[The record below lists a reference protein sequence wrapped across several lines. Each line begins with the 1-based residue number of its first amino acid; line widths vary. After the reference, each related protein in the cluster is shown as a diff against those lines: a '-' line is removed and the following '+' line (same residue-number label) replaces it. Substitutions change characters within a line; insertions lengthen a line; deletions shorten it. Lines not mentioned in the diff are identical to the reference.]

1 MADTLDLQDIQGL
14 IIRGYGNLK
23 AACYI
28 LLEISTP
35 PPAKIWLSALADT
48 IATGQTGQGEKALN
62 VAFTYAGIKKLG
74 LEPKILAM
82 FSNEFINGMAIPHRS
97 LLLGDVEESSPEQ
110 WMWGGSGTRP
120 IDMVLMLFA
129 VDDRE
134 LSDVYNTYA
143 KTFTANGLTEV
154 LKLDTVDL
162 GNKEHFG
169 FHDGVSQPVME
180 GSPQTETPMNT
191 IKAGEFLLGYPN
203 EYGLYTDRP
212 TIKPAMD
219 PKSLLPRDSSGSGNA
234 DLGRNGSY
242 LVFRQLR
249 QDVRGFWQFSDEAT
263 KNPDG
268 SSNPTARIKLA
279 SQMVGRWPSG
289 APLLKTPQQD
299 DQQLAD
305 ANDFAYYQSD
315 PCGYNCPIGAH
326 VRRANPRD
334 SLDPQPGSEQ
344 SIAVGKR
351 HRILRRGREYGPPV
365 DPAELLTVKKPNA
378 EDQDR
383 GLHFLCLNANISR
396 QFEFIQHTWINNP
409 HFDELYDDADPIVGT
424 HYPDGGTFTMQAK
437 PVRKRVTGL
446 PRFVSVVG
454 GAYFFM
460 PGIRA
465 IRYLANPTRAGLAP
479 ALVMPEKE
487 TKR

>member
-1 MADTLDLQDIQGL
+1 MANTLDLQDIQGL

-28 LLEISTP
+28 LLEISSP
-35 PPAKIWLSALADT
+35 RPAKIWLSTLANT
-48 IATGQTGQGEKALN
+48 ITGAQARPEEKALN
-62 VAFTYAGIKKLG
+62 VSFTYAGIKKLG
-74 LEPKILAM
+74 LEPAILAM
-82 FSNEFINGMAIPHRS
+82 FSNEFITGIATPHRS
-97 LLLGDVEESSPEQ
+97 LLLGDVEESSPTQ
-110 WMWGGSGTRP
+110 WIWGGPNTRA
-120 IDMVLMLFA
+120 IDMVLMMFA
-129 VDDRE
+129 VDDHE
-134 LSDVYNTYA
+134 LSNVYNAYA
-143 KTFTANGLTEV
+143 KAFAANGLLEV

-162 GNKEHFG
+162 DDKEHFG

-180 GSPQTETPMNT
+180 GLPRRETSMNT

-212 TIKPAMD
+212 VLKPTMD
-219 PKSLLPRDSSGSGNA
+219 PKDLLPRDSSGSGNV

-249 QDVRGFWQFSDEAT
+249 QDVRGFWQFLDGAT

-268 SSNPTARIKLA
+268 SSNPTTRLKLA

-289 APLLKTPQQD
+289 APLLKTPDQD
-299 DQQLAD
+299 DPRLAD
-305 ANDFAYYQSD
+305 ANDFAYHQND
-315 PCGYNCPIGAH
+315 PYGFNCPIGAH
-326 VRRANPRD
+326 VRRTNPRD
-334 SLDPQPGSEQ
+334 SLDPEPGSEQ

-351 HRILRRGREYGPPV
+351 HRILRRGREYGPAV
-365 DPAELLTVKKPNA
+365 DPAELLSIKKSIA

-396 QFEFIQHTWINNP
+396 QFEFVQHTWVNNP
-409 HFDELYDDADPIVGT
+409 HFDGLYADADPIIGT
-424 HYPDGGTFTMQAK
+424 HYPEGGTFTIQAK
-437 PVRKRVTGL
+437 PVRKRLTSL

-465 IRYLANPTRAGLAP
+465 IRYLANL
-479 ALVMPEKE
+479 
-487 TKR
+487 

>member
-14 IIRGYGNLK
+14 IIRGYSNLR

-28 LLEISTP
+28 LLEISDP
-35 PPAKIWLSALADT
+35 QLAKIWLNAQAGT
-48 IATGQTGQGEKALN
+48 ITAGQARPEEKAFN

-74 LEPKILAM
+74 LEPAILAM
-82 FSNEFINGMAIPHRS
+82 FSNEFINGMAVPHRS
-97 LLLGDVEESSPEQ
+97 LLLGDVEESSPAQ
-110 WMWGGSGTRP
+110 WIWGVPGTRP
-120 IDMVLMLFA
+120 IDMVLMMFA
-129 VDDRE
+129 GDDRE

-143 KTFTANGLTEV
+143 KTFAASGLTEV

-169 FHDGVSQPVME
+169 FHDGISQPVME
-180 GSPQTETPMNT
+180 GLPQTETAMNT
-191 IKAGEFLLGYPN
+191 IKAGEFVLGYPN

-212 TIKPAMD
+212 VIKPVMD
-219 PKSLLPRDSSGSGNA
+219 PKGLLPRDSSGSGNV

-249 QDVRGFWQFSDEAT
+249 QDVRGFWQFLDEAT

-268 SSNPTARIKLA
+268 SSNPTARLKLA

-289 APLLKTPQQD
+289 APLLKTPDQD
-299 DQQLAD
+299 DPQLAD
-305 ANDFAYYQSD
+305 ANDFAYYQTD
-315 PCGYNCPIGAH
+315 PYGFNCPIGAH

-365 DPAELLTVKKPNA
+365 DVAELLTVKKSSA

-396 QFEFIQHTWINNP
+396 QFEFVQHTWVNNP
-409 HFDELYDDADPIVGT
+409 HFDELYDDADPIIGT

-437 PVRKRVTGL
+437 PVRKRLNSL

-454 GAYFFM
+454 GAYFFL

-465 IRYLANPTRAGLAP
+465 IRYLANL
-479 ALVMPEKE
+479 
-487 TKR
+487 

>member
-1 MADTLDLQDIQGL
+1 MADTLELQDSQGL

-28 LLEISTP
+28 LLEISSP
-35 PPAKIWLSALADT
+35 RLAKIWLSTLANT
-48 IATGQTGQGEKALN
+48 ITTGQVRPDEKALN

-74 LEPKILAM
+74 LESAILAM
-82 FSNEFINGMAIPHRS
+82 FSNEFITGIATPHRS
-97 LLLGDVEESSPEQ
+97 LLLGDIEESSPLR
-110 WMWGGSGTRP
+110 WIWGGPNARP
-120 IDMVLMLFA
+120 IDMVLMMFA
-129 VDDRE
+129 VNDHE
-134 LSDVYNTYA
+134 LSDIYDAYA
-143 KTFTANGLTEV
+143 KSYADNGLLEV

-162 GNKEHFG
+162 GGKEHFG
-169 FHDGVSQPVME
+169 FHDGISQPVLE
-180 GSPQTETPMNT
+180 GSPRTAISMNT
-191 IKAGEFLLGYPN
+191 IKAGEFLLGYLN

-212 TIKPAMD
+212 MLKPAMD
-219 PKSLLPRDSSGSGNA
+219 PKGFLPHDSSGSGNV

-249 QDVRGFWQFSDEAT
+249 QDVRGFWQFLDGAT

-268 SSNPTARIKLA
+268 SSNPTTRLKRA

-289 APLLKTPQQD
+289 APLLKTPNQD
-299 DQQLAD
+299 DPRLAD
-305 ANDFAYYQSD
+305 ANDFAYYQTD
-315 PCGYNCPIGAH
+315 PYGFNCPIGAH

-334 SLDPQPGSEQ
+334 SLDPEPGSEQ

-365 DPAELLTVKKPNA
+365 DPAELLSVKKATA

-396 QFEFIQHTWINNP
+396 QFEFIQHTWVNNP
-409 HFDELYDDADPIVGT
+409 HFNGLYDDADPIIGT
-424 HYPDGGTFTMQAK
+424 HHLDGGTFTIQAK
-437 PVRKRVTGL
+437 PVRKRFTGL

-465 IRYLANPTRAGLAP
+465 IRYLASL
-479 ALVMPEKE
+479 
-487 TKR
+487 

>member
-14 IIRGYGNLK
+14 IIRGFGNLK

-35 PPAKIWLSALADT
+35 RSAKMWLSALADT
-48 IATGQTGQGEKALN
+48 ITTGQTRPEQKALN
-62 VAFTYAGIKKLG
+62 VAFTYTGIKKLG
-74 LEPKILAM
+74 LEPEISAM
-82 FSNEFINGMAIPHRS
+82 FSNEFMNGMTTPHRS
-97 LLLGDVEESSPEQ
+97 LILGDVAESLPVQ
-110 WMWGGSGTRP
+110 WSWGGPGTRP
-120 IDMVLMLFA
+120 IDMVLLLFA
-129 VDDRE
+129 VDDHE
-134 LSDVYNTYA
+134 LLDVYNTYA
-143 KTFTANGLTEV
+143 SSFTANGLLEL

-162 GNKEHFG
+162 ANKEHFG
-169 FHDGVSQPVME
+169 FHDGISQPVME
-180 GSPQTETPMNT
+180 GLPRTDTPMNT

-212 TIKPAMD
+212 VLKPAMD
-219 PKSLLPRDSSGSGNA
+219 PKGLLPRDSSGSGNV

-249 QDVRGFWQFSDEAT
+249 QDVRGFWQFLDVAT

-268 SSNPTARIKLA
+268 SSNPSTRLKLA

-289 APLLKTPQQD
+289 APLLKTPGQD
-299 DQQLAD
+299 DPQLAN
-305 ANDFAYYQSD
+305 ANDFAYYQTD
-315 PCGYNCPIGAH
+315 PYGFNCPIGAH
-326 VRRANPRD
+326 IRRANPRD
-334 SLDPQPGSEQ
+334 SLDPAPGSDQ

-365 DPAELLTVKKPNA
+365 DPAELLSVKKTIA

-396 QFEFIQHTWINNP
+396 QFEFIQHTWVNSP
-409 HFDELYDDADPIVGT
+409 HFAELYDDADPILGV
-424 HYPDGGTFTMQAK
+424 HYPDGGTFTVQAK
-437 PVRKRVTGL
+437 PVRKRLTSL
-446 PRFVSVVG
+446 PRFISVVG

-465 IRYLANPTRAGLAP
+465 IRYLASL
-479 ALVMPEKE
+479 
-487 TKR
+487 

>member
-14 IIRGYGNLK
+14 IIAGYGHLK

-28 LLEISTP
+28 LLEISAP
-35 PPAKIWLSALADT
+35 GFAKLWLSTLADT
-48 IATGQTGQGEKALN
+48 ITTAQARPEGKALN

-74 LEPKILAM
+74 LESTLLAM
-82 FSNEFINGMAIPHRS
+82 FSNEFINGMTTPHRS
-97 LLLGDVEESSPEQ
+97 LLLGDVEESAPER
-110 WMWGGSGTRP
+110 WMWGGPNSKS
-120 IDMVLMLFA
+120 IDMVLMMFA
-129 VDDRE
+129 VDGHE
-134 LSDVYNTYA
+134 LSDVYSAYA
-143 KTFTANGLTEV
+143 QTFAANGLVEV

-162 GNKEHFG
+162 GGKEHFG

-180 GSPQTETPMNT
+180 GSPRSETPMNT

-212 TIKPAMD
+212 ILKPAMD
-219 PKSLLPRDSSGSGNA
+219 PKGLLPRDSSGSGNV

-249 QDVRGFWQFSDEAT
+249 QDVRGFWQFLDEAS
-263 KNPDG
+263 KNSDG
-268 SSNPTARIKLA
+268 SSNPTARLRLA

-289 APLLKTPQQD
+289 APLLKTPNQD
-299 DQQLAD
+299 DPRLAD
-305 ANDFAYYQSD
+305 ANDFAYYQTD
-315 PCGYNCPIGAH
+315 PYGFNCPIGAH

-351 HRILRRGREYGPPV
+351 HRIIRRGREYGPPV
-365 DPAELLTVKKPNA
+365 DTAELLTVKKPIA

-409 HFDELYDDADPIVGT
+409 HFNGLYNDADPIIGT
-424 HYPDGGTFTMQAK
+424 HYPDGGTFTIQAK
-437 PVRKRVTGL
+437 PVRKRLTGL
-446 PRFVSVVG
+446 PHFVSVVG

-460 PGIRA
+460 SGIRA
-465 IRYLANPTRAGLAP
+465 MRFLASL
-479 ALVMPEKE
+479 
-487 TKR
+487 

>member
-28 LLEISTP
+28 LLEISSP
-35 PPAKIWLSALADT
+35 GPAKIWLSALANT
-48 IATGQTGQGEKALN
+48 ITTGQASPGEKALN

-74 LEPKILAM
+74 LEPAILAM
-82 FSNEFINGMAIPHRS
+82 FSNEFITGITTPHRS
-97 LLLGDVEESSPEQ
+97 LLLGDVEGSSPAQ
-110 WMWGGSGTRP
+110 WAWGGPNTRS
-120 IDMVLMLFA
+120 IDMVLMMFA
-129 VDDRE
+129 VDDHE

-143 KTFTANGLTEV
+143 QAFAANGLLEV

-180 GSPQTETPMNT
+180 GLPQTETSMNT

-212 TIKPAMD
+212 VLKPAMD
-219 PKSLLPRDSSGSGNA
+219 PKGLLPRDSSGSGNV

-249 QDVRGFWQFSDEAT
+249 QDVRGFWQFLDEAT

-268 SSNPTARIKLA
+268 SSNPATRLKLA

-289 APLLKTPQQD
+289 APLLKTPDQD
-299 DQQLAD
+299 DTRLAD
-305 ANDFAYYQSD
+305 ANDFAYYQTD
-315 PCGYNCPIGAH
+315 PYGFNCPIGAH

-344 SIAVGKR
+344 SIAIGKR

-365 DPAELLTVKKPNA
+365 DPAELLSVKKTIA

-396 QFEFIQHTWINNP
+396 QFEFIQHTWVNNP
-409 HFDELYDDADPIVGT
+409 HFNGLYDDADPIIGA
-424 HYPDGGTFTMQAK
+424 HYPDGGTFTIQAK
-437 PVRKRVTGL
+437 PVRKRLTSL

-454 GAYFFM
+454 GAYFFI

-465 IRYLANPTRAGLAP
+465 IRYLASL
-479 ALVMPEKE
+479 
-487 TKR
+487 